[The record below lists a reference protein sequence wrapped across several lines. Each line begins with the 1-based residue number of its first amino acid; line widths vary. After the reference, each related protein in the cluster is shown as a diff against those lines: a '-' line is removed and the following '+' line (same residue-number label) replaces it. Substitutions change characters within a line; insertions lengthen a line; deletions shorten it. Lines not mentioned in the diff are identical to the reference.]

1 MLPVPDR
8 AVLLASVLLA
18 ALVAV
23 RAPGTIRRGITS
35 ACYVLA
41 ALGFLS
47 LALLS
52 FVPSVVSA
60 LASATTVTHLN
71 QPLGRSFVVLA
82 LLNGQ
87 AALRIAVDPTSHD
100 GLRRS
105 ARAALVTIGVMG
117 VAFAITPDNGASE
130 YATRPDVEPSTA
142 VLILAFLAYITYTV
156 FTILVGA
163 LRQCVSAPA
172 STRLSLRF
180 IAAGCACCLGY
191 SAAKVVEIGAVVR
204 GHPLPPSLEQLATHG
219 VVAVGALL
227 VAIGV
232 SVVSL
237 SQRLGALGL
246 GLREYV
252 ACRRL
257 RRIWSEL
264 TASASVAVHERDVGA
279 WRDALHV
286 RRVHERLYRRL
297 VELRDAWLALRPYFD
312 ADVVAAWPMPSVE
325 ATDEPS
331 PSMWACILSTAAI
344 AAERGSEPTQV
355 WVAEAPSHSTMDD
368 ELKWWLAVAGEWS
381 DPQRAP
387 KSGPITREAL
397 AS

>member
-1 MLPVPDR
+1 
-8 AVLLASVLLA
+8 VLLASVLLA

-23 RAPGTIRRGITS
+23 RAPGTIRRGTTS
-35 ACYVLA
+35 ARYVLA

-60 LASATTVTHLN
+60 LAAATTVTHLN

-82 LLNGQ
+82 LLTGQ
-87 AALRIAVDPTSHD
+87 TALQIAIDPTSCD

-117 VAFAITPDNGASE
+117 VAFAITPDNGAAE
-130 YATRPDVEPSTA
+130 YATRPDLEPSTA
-142 VLILAFLAYITYTV
+142 ALIVAFLAYITYAV
-156 FTILVGA
+156 STILVGA
-163 LRQCVSAPA
+163 LRQSVTAPA

-180 IAAGCACCLGY
+180 IAAGCVCCLAY
-191 SAAKVVEIGAVVR
+191 SAAKVVEIGAIVR

-227 VAIGV
+227 VGIGV

-237 SQRLGALGL
+237 SQRLGGL
-246 GLREYV
+246 GLEVREYV

-257 RRIWSEL
+257 RRVWSEL
-264 TASASVAVHERDVGA
+264 TAFASVAVQERDVGA
-279 WRDALHV
+279 WRDALHG
-286 RRVHERLYRRL
+286 RRLHERLYRRL
-297 VELRDAWLALRPYFD
+297 VELRDAWLELRPYFD
-312 ADVVAAWPMPSVE
+312 ADVVADWPMPSAE
-325 ATDEPS
+325 ATGDLS
-331 PSMWACILSTAAI
+331 PAMWARLLSNAAT
-344 AAERGSEPTQV
+344 AAERGSEPRRV
-355 WVAEAPSHSTMDD
+355 WVAEAPAHSTMDD
-368 ELKWWLAVAGEWS
+368 ELNWWLAVAREWTGPAR
-381 DPQRAP
+381 DT
-387 KSGPITREAL
+387 KSGPVAREAL